1 MCVSLA
7 LPVCLTIGVQP
18 LVHVDLVSEGV
29 AKGHGCEEHLDADD
43 EVLVTSS
50 NRALAHRHLCRVD
63 LRDGTTLL
71 QDGQEHAW
79 GERGGRRDRG
89 KGEQEERG
97 EGASEQK
104 QREM

>member
-1 MCVSLA
+1 MLVCTICMYVCVYVCVCVCA
-7 LPVCLTIGVQP
+7 CLTIGVQP

-79 GERGGRRDRG
+79 GERGG
-89 KGEQEERG
+89 GER
-97 EGASEQK
+97 EG
-104 QREM
+104 RESR